1 MRVARNADEKLNVE
15 RVDLI
20 LELMRKTHVAG
31 ADNQLLI
38 TGRASLSCTFV
49 AILEAALET
58 DFPDV
63 KLLHK
68 VEER

>member
-1 MRVARNADEKLNVE
+1 
-15 RVDLI
+15 
-20 LELMRKTHVAG
+20 MRKTHVPG
-31 ADNQLLI
+31 ADNQLLL
-38 TGRASLSCTFV
+38 TGRASLSRTFV
-49 AILEAALET
+49 ARLEAALKI